1 MKPMRT
7 CKEATALMVA
17 QEDRTLNLG
26 DRMALRLHLAMCKA
40 CPRFQAQMLNMRNSF
55 KAWRNYS
62 ERD

>member
-1 MKPMRT
+1 
-7 CKEATALMVA
+7 MVA